1 MKKILLLLFC
11 CSWFFTSCK
20 SVDKTSVVIQGK
32 GFDQWVRMVYLAEA
46 GKWEDLLDS
55 AACKDGK
62 FTLNYKQLGFEPF
75 KATVMYLDSNGKKQ
89 SFFVLN
95 QIQIDEDGQNHAND
109 AFMLD
114 YGLTRLEYQ
123 KDKKSGAGQSLNS
136 PIQVKIDAGREE
148 ALFQKYEH
156 KNLGYIPKTGGAR
169 QKRFEALKD
178 VIDDHSFSYY
188 LLGNVFKSKLQYSK
202 AELVALLDHFD
213 EDVQQSKLAGR
224 LKDHI
229 ASMLDVGESSRPL
242 ALESSLGIRKHNINR
257 FADVNMLV
265 FWASWCGPCRLE
277 IPQLKQIH
285 QTFKDK
291 GFYMAS
297 ISLDDNRSNWNTAL
311 SQEQMS
317 WDQYILNQKEKDAI
331 KAEYAFESI
340 PLVVFTNKEGRS
352 LGRFSGY
359 SPAHIEEYIKVI
371 EANLNK

>member
-1 MKKILLLLFC
+1 
-11 CSWFFTSCK
+11 
-20 SVDKTSVVIQGK
+20 
-32 GFDQWVRMVYLAEA
+32 
-46 GKWEDLLDS
+46 
-55 AACKDGK
+55 
-62 FTLNYKQLGFEPF
+62 
-75 KATVMYLDSNGKKQ
+75 
-89 SFFVLN
+89 
-95 QIQIDEDGQNHAND
+95 
-109 AFMLD
+109 
-114 YGLTRLEYQ
+114 
-123 KDKKSGAGQSLNS
+123 
-136 PIQVKIDAGREE
+136 
-148 ALFQKYEH
+148 
-156 KNLGYIPKTGGAR
+156 
-169 QKRFEALKD
+169 
-178 VIDDHSFSYY
+178 
-188 LLGNVFKSKLQYSK
+188 
-202 AELVALLDHFD
+202 
-213 EDVQQSKLAGR
+213 VQQSILAGR

-265 FWASWCGPCRLE
+265 FWASWCGPCRME

-311 SQEQMS
+311 LEEQMS

-340 PLVVFTNKEGRS
+340 PLVVFTNKEGKS